1 MFGRDQRLRRHSDV
15 QRTRARGKA
24 WADGPLVLR
33 VLANRTD
40 PPQNRYTVIAGKKVG
55 KAVRRNRAKRV
66 VREALRLRDP
76 DLRQGFDIVAIVRGQ
91 SDELPDLATAQA
103 TLDRILRR
111 ADLIAPKPDARSPES
126 PAEATGERGSPD
138 PSLSA

>member
-1 MFGRDQRLRRHSDV
+1 MFGRDRRLRRHSDV

-33 VLANRTD
+33 VLANRSD

-55 KAVRRNRAKRV
+55 NAVLRNRSKRV

-76 DLRQGFDIVAIVRGQ
+76 ELKQGFDIAAIIRGR
-91 SDELPDLATAQA
+91 SDEIPDLATAQA
-103 TLDRILRR
+103 VLDRILRR
-111 ADLIAPKPDARSPES
+111 ANLIDPRAVPES
-126 PAEATGERGSPD
+126 PPTPNENG
-138 PSLSA
+138 